1 MKVARDGHGGGVE
14 NWLATLLAQAAQ
26 SDWPH
31 LDLLIDQAN
40 LPPRWQ
46 KKLPQALTLQQ
57 MLLQGT
63 AHAEAADEAAL
74 LCRYQLGDERAR
86 TRLLACLGE
95 LDGATRVMVL
105 FSHWPFD
112 DLVAH
117 LRHFLLAEWQDGTQ
131 KGVLR
136 YYNPALFGPVL
147 AALPPVEAERLL
159 SAAAEWHWID
169 RDGQCWMQHGTHGYT
184 VPYEVLVQP
193 LQLDDAAVSQLS
205 AWHQAELYVQDN
217 LLTPRQCRC
226 PTKEAMMQ
234 KLFTLQMTADEKQL
248 WSQPERTAFI
258 SQNL

>member
-1 MKVARDGHGGGVE
+1 MTIVRKGHGGGVE
-14 NWLATLLAQAAQ
+14 SWLAGLLARVAE
-26 SDWPH
+26 SGWPH

-46 KKLPQALTLQQ
+46 KKLPQAVTLRQT
-57 MLLQGT
+57 LLQDT
-63 AHAEAADEAAL
+63 VHAEAADEAVL
-74 LCRYQLGDERAR
+74 LCRYQQMDERTR
-86 TRLLACLGE
+86 TKLLACLGALE
-95 LDGATRVMVL
+95 GATRVMVL

-112 DLVAH
+112 DLAAH

-147 AALPPVEAERLL
+147 TALAPVEAERLL

-169 RDGQCWMQHGTHGYT
+169 RDGQGAMRYGTHEAWGGR
-184 VPYEVLVQP
+184 EALAQP
-193 LQLDDAAVSQLS
+193 LQLDDATVSRLS

-217 LLTPRQCRC
+217 LLTPRQCGC
-226 PTKEAMMQ
+226 LTKEAMMQ
-234 KLFTLQMTADEKQL
+234 KLFTLQMAADEKRL
-248 WSQPERTAFI
+248 WSQPERAVFI